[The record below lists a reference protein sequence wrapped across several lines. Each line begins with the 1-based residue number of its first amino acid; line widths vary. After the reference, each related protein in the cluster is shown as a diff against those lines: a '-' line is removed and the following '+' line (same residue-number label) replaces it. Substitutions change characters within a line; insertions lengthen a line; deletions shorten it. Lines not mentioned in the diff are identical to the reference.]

1 MVRKKTASNFL
12 NLKMTIFIN
21 LTIKGA
27 SNFQQQQQK
36 NRKCKFYNLRDLRE
50 QSG

>member
-1 MVRKKTASNFL
+1 
-12 NLKMTIFIN
+12 MTIFIN

-36 NRKCKFYNLRDLRE
+36 KIENASFTT
-50 QSG
+50 